1 LRFFTR
7 RNDQHCS
14 LLSSDPSEVLLCT
27 AWQKPGKDHPATRQF
42 TAKLYSPVH
51 GEDSEERL
59 ASSSPFIAESVPS
72 PLDLTSFGVVR
83 CEANTMQL
91 IRQSVFVDEELKR
104 SFAAREFS
112 NF

>member
-1 LRFFTR
+1 VTKARK
-7 RNDQHCS
+7 
-14 LLSSDPSEVLLCT
+14 EE
-27 AWQKPGKDHPATRQF
+27 DHPASRQF
-42 TAKLYSPVH
+42 TATHYSSVY

-59 ASSSPFIAESVPS
+59 ASSSPSIPESVPS

-83 CEANTMQL
+83 CEASTMQL
-91 IRQSVFVDEELKR
+91 IWPSVFIDEELKR